1 MHEPFEENE
10 WDAVIEDLILLD
22 SDLSTEENFE
32 EKLIAEFKVDP
43 VFLTIGLS
51 TEAGVTVQVDGD
63 SDALM
68 VALLSSL
75 FRGDL
80 DSNILNEVPKF
91 KAIFPSWGDEAPMIY
106 PDSTLWENSD
116 EDE

>member
-1 MHEPFEENE
+1 MHESFEENE
-10 WDAVIEDLILLD
+10 WDAVIEELEF
-22 SDLSTEENFE
+22 SESNLSTEENFQQ
-32 EKLIAEFKVDP
+32 KLIAEFKIEP

-51 TEAGVTVQVDGD
+51 IEAGVTVQVDGD
-63 SDALM
+63 NDALM

-80 DSNILNEVPKF
+80 DKNILDEVPKF
-91 KAIFPSWGDEAPMIY
+91 KAVFPSWGDEAPMIY
-106 PDSTLWENSD
+106 PDSTLWENLD